1 MRYLTFSIPGDAAP
15 RLGVT
20 HGDEVVDI
28 RSLSAAA
35 GAPRLPASLLELIH
49 QGPAA
54 WRRLSEFLKTE
65 LSGGLK
71 ASGYQD
77 GYQDG
82 VYRLNEIRWHA
93 PIPRPSK
100 NVFCV
105 GRNFLTHIEEGA
117 RARGTEVKVPEAPVF
132 FTKAPSSVIGPYD
145 DIPWDRSVTQQV
157 DWEVELGLIMGVT
170 GRNIPRS
177 AALEHVF
184 GYTVINDVSARDVQK
199 NHFQFFKGKSLD
211 GFCPIGPL
219 VVTADEFGD
228 PQAKQLTLRVNG
240 ASKQSGNT
248 RDMIF
253 PVDRLIESLSHGLTL
268 EAGDILATGTPDGV
282 GFARTP
288 PEFLQD
294 GDIMETEVEGIG
306 TMRNR
311 IAAHS

>member
-15 RLGVT
+15 RLGVA
-20 HGDEVVDI
+20 HGDGVVDI
-28 RSLSAAA
+28 RSLSAAS

-54 WRRLSEFLKTE
+54 WRRLSEFLTAE
-65 LSGGLK
+65 LPSG
-71 ASGYQD
+71 QM
-77 GYQDG
+77 
-82 VYRLNEIRWHA
+82 YRLNEIRWHA

-132 FTKAPSSVIGPYD
+132 FTKAPTSVIGPYD

-157 DWEVELGLIMGVT
+157 DWEVELGVILGVD
-170 GRNIPRS
+170 GVNIPRS

-184 GYTVINDVSARDVQK
+184 GYTVINDVSARDLQK
-199 NHFQFFKGKSLD
+199 SHFQFFKGKSLD

-253 PVDRLIESLSHGLTL
+253 SVDTLIASLSHGLTL
-268 EAGDILATGTPDGV
+268 EAGDIIATGTPDGV

>member
-1 MRYLTFSIPGDAAP
+1 MRYLTFSVPGDAAP

-20 HGDEVVDI
+20 HGDGVVDI
-28 RSLSAAA
+28 RSLSGAS
-35 GAPRLPASLLELIH
+35 GAPRLPASLLELIY

-54 WRRLSEFLKTE
+54 WRQVSEFLKTAVP
-65 LSGGLK
+65 S
-71 ASGYQD
+71 AAIH
-77 GYQDG
+77 
-82 VYRLNEIRWHA
+82 RLNEIRWHA

-105 GRNFLTHIEEGA
+105 GLNFLTHIEEGA
-117 RARGTEVKVPEAPVF
+117 RARSTNVKLPEVPVF
-132 FTKAPSSVIGPYD
+132 FTKAPTSVVGPYD

-157 DWEVELGLIMGVT
+157 DWEVELGVILGVT
-170 GRNIPRS
+170 GRNIPRG
-177 AALEHVF
+177 AALQHVF
-184 GYTVINDVSARDVQK
+184 GYTVINDVSARDLQK
-199 NHFQFFKGKSLD
+199 SHSQFFKGKSLD

-228 PQAKQLTLRVNG
+228 PQARQLTLRVNG
-240 ASKQSGNT
+240 LVKQSGNT

-294 GDIMETEVEGIG
+294 GDIMETEIEGIG
-306 TMRNR
+306 AMRNR
-311 IAAHS
+311 IVAHS

>member
-1 MRYLTFSIPGDAAP
+1 MRYLTFSTPGATTP
-15 RLGVT
+15 RLGVL
-20 HGDEVVDI
+20 HSDRVVDV
-28 RSLSAAA
+28 RTLAAVA
-35 GAPRLPASLLELIH
+35 GAPPLPASLLDLIDR
-49 QGPAA
+49 GPAE
-54 WRRLSEFLKTE
+54 WRRISEFLTAE
-65 LSGGLK
+65 LSGGAKHAGTYAL
-71 ASGYQD
+71 GET
-77 GYQDG
+77 
-82 VYRLNEIRWHA
+82 RLHA

-117 RARGTEVKVPEAPVF
+117 RARATEAKLPEAPVF
-132 FTKAPSSVIGPYD
+132 FTKPPTSVVGPYD

-157 DWEVELGLIMGVT
+157 DWEVELGVILGVG
-170 GRNIPRS
+170 GRNIPRH

-184 GYTVINDVSARDVQK
+184 GYTVVNDVSARDLQK
-199 NHFQFFKGKSLD
+199 SHFQFFKGKSLD
-211 GFCPIGPL
+211 GFCPMGPL
-219 VVTADEFGD
+219 VVTADQFGD

-240 ASKQSGNT
+240 VSKQSGNT

-253 PVDRLIESLSHGLTL
+253 PIDRLIESLSQGLTL

-294 GDIMETEVEGIG
+294 GDIMETDVEGIG

-311 IAAHS
+311 IVAQTQ